1 LLKCL
6 GMKKEFQVKY
16 IGLTVGDMESVHIFV
31 YKEMVGELFLYQK
44 MCIKL
49 YKHLA
54 VCTSDKC

>member
-1 LLKCL
+1 
-6 GMKKEFQVKY
+6 MKKEFQVKY